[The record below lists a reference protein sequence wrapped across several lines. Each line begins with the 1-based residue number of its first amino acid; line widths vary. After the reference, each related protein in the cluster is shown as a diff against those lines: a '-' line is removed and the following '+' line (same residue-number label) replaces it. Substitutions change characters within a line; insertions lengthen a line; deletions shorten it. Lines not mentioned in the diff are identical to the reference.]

1 MKNLD
6 NLAKLHN
13 IRKQQMVY
21 ETKRDMAFKRFL
33 AKATAHIDTPRLRKE
48 VKIMFDANYPAFK
61 PCPVEGSKLSRC
73 PECGHINTNKK
84 K

>member
-1 MKNLD
+1 M
-6 NLAKLHN
+6 AKMQG

-21 ETKRDMAFKRFL
+21 ETKKELDLKDWL
-33 AKATAHIDTPRLRKE
+33 AYVKQKSKGMYNATTEKQATEK
-48 VKIMFDANYPAFK
+48 FNANYPAFK